1 MLDNSVIFRWSR
13 CVDVDEYELS
23 EVIKVARKK
32 EIYKQRILDAAYKL
46 AVRGGIESLTA
57 RNIAKAV
64 NCSTQPIYLEF
75 ENMQDLRNQVL
86 ARISDELKSNTLQQ
100 NFTGEPLIDLD
111 LSYLYFAKEHVDLF
125 RAMFVDG
132 KFGNQMI
139 VDTLMGLGLEKFKQQ
154 FDAEQFSEERL
165 NHIVISNW
173 IAATGLATL
182 LINKMANFTQAQM
195 ISVLKAQIHEAML
208 NDRLT
213 NVEENPLFAAD
224 SDASLEERL
233 G

>member
-1 MLDNSVIFRWSR
+1 M
-13 CVDVDEYELS
+13 
-23 EVIKVARKK
+23 ARKK
-32 EIYKQRILDAAYKL
+32 EIDKQRILDAAYKL

-57 RNIAKAV
+57 RNIAKAI

-75 ENMQDLRNQVL
+75 KNMQDLRNQVL

-139 VDTLMGLGLEKFKQQ
+139 VDTLMGLGNEKFKQQ
-154 FDAEQFSEERL
+154 FDAEQYSDERL
-165 NHIVISNW
+165 KHIVISNW

-182 LINKMANFTQAQM
+182 LINKMVNFTQAQM
-195 ISVLKAQIHEAML
+195 ISVLKAQIHDAML

-224 SDASLEERL
+224 ADASLEERL

>member
-1 MLDNSVIFRWSR
+1 M
-13 CVDVDEYELS
+13 
-23 EVIKVARKK
+23 ARKK
-32 EIYKQRILDAAYKL
+32 EIDKQRILDAAYKL

-86 ARISDELKSNTLQQ
+86 AKISDELKSNTLQQ

-125 RAMFVDG
+125 RAMFLDG

-182 LINKMANFTQAQM
+182 LINKMANFTQVQM

>member
-1 MLDNSVIFRWSR
+1 M
-13 CVDVDEYELS
+13 
-23 EVIKVARKK
+23 ARKK
-32 EIYKQRILDAAYKL
+32 EIDKQRILDAAYKL

-75 ENMQDLRNQVL
+75 KNMQDLRNQVL
-86 ARISDELKSNTLQQ
+86 ARISDELKSNNLQQ

-139 VDTLMGLGLEKFKQQ
+139 VDTLMGLGIEKFKQQ
-154 FDAEQFSEERL
+154 FDAEQYSDERL
-165 NHIVISNW
+165 KHIVISNW

-182 LINKMANFTQAQM
+182 LINKMVNFTQAQM
-195 ISVLKAQIHEAML
+195 ISVLKAQIHDAML

-224 SDASLEERL
+224 ADASLEERL

>member
-1 MLDNSVIFRWSR
+1 M
-13 CVDVDEYELS
+13 
-23 EVIKVARKK
+23 ARKK
-32 EIYKQRILDAAYKL
+32 EIDKQRILDAAYKL
-46 AVRGGIESLTA
+46 AVRGEIESLTA

-139 VDTLMGLGLEKFKQQ
+139 VDTLMGLGIEKFKQQ
-154 FDAEQFSEERL
+154 FDAEQYSDERL
-165 NHIVISNW
+165 KHIVIANW

-195 ISVLKAQIHEAML
+195 VSVLKAQIHDAML

-224 SDASLEERL
+224 TDASLEERL

>member
-1 MLDNSVIFRWSR
+1 M
-13 CVDVDEYELS
+13 
-23 EVIKVARKK
+23 ARKK
-32 EIYKQRILDAAYKL
+32 KIDKQRILDAAYKL

-139 VDTLMGLGLEKFKQQ
+139 VDTLMGLGIEKFKQQ
-154 FDAEQFSEERL
+154 FDAEQYSDERL
-165 NHIVISNW
+165 KHIIVANW

-195 ISVLKAQIHEAML
+195 ISVLKAQIHDAML

-224 SDASLEERL
+224 TDASLEERL

>member
-1 MLDNSVIFRWSR
+1 M
-13 CVDVDEYELS
+13 
-23 EVIKVARKK
+23 ARKK
-32 EIYKQRILDAAYKL
+32 EIDKQRILDAAYKL

-86 ARISDELKSNTLQQ
+86 AKISDELKSNTLQQ

-139 VDTLMGLGLEKFKQQ
+139 VDTLMGLGIEKFKQQ
-154 FDAEQFSEERL
+154 FDAEQYSDERL
-165 NHIVISNW
+165 KHIVIANW

-195 ISVLKAQIHEAML
+195 VSVLKAQIHDAML

-224 SDASLEERL
+224 TDASLEERL

>member
-1 MLDNSVIFRWSR
+1 M
-13 CVDVDEYELS
+13 
-23 EVIKVARKK
+23 ARKK
-32 EIYKQRILDAAYKL
+32 EIDKQRILDAAYKL

-139 VDTLMGLGLEKFKQQ
+139 VDTLMGIGIEKFKQQ
-154 FDAEQFSEERL
+154 FDAEQYSDERL
-165 NHIVISNW
+165 EPIVIANW

-195 ISVLKAQIHEAML
+195 VSVLKAQIHDAML

-224 SDASLEERL
+224 TDASLEERL

>member
-1 MLDNSVIFRWSR
+1 M
-13 CVDVDEYELS
+13 
-23 EVIKVARKK
+23 ARKK
-32 EIYKQRILDAAYKL
+32 EIDKQRILDAAYKL

-75 ENMQDLRNQVL
+75 KNMQDLRNQVL
-86 ARISDELKSNTLQQ
+86 ERISDELKSNTLQQ

-154 FDAEQFSEERL
+154 FDAEEFSEERL

>member
-23 EVIKVARKK
+23 EVIKEARKK
-32 EIYKQRILDAAYKL
+32 EIDKQRILDAAYKL

>member
-1 MLDNSVIFRWSR
+1 M
-13 CVDVDEYELS
+13 
-23 EVIKVARKK
+23 ARKK
-32 EIYKQRILDAAYKL
+32 EIDKQRILDAAYKL

-139 VDTLMGLGLEKFKQQ
+139 VDTLMGLGIEKFKQQ
-154 FDAEQFSEERL
+154 FDAEQYSDERL
-165 NHIVISNW
+165 KHIIVANW

-195 ISVLKAQIHEAML
+195 ISVLKAQIHDAML

-213 NVEENPLFAAD
+213 NVEEIPLFAAD
-224 SDASLEERL
+224 TDASLEERL

>member
-1 MLDNSVIFRWSR
+1 M
-13 CVDVDEYELS
+13 
-23 EVIKVARKK
+23 ARKK
-32 EIYKQRILDAAYKL
+32 EIDKQRILDAAYKL

-139 VDTLMGLGLEKFKQQ
+139 VDTLMGLGIEKFKQQ
-154 FDAEQFSEERL
+154 FDAEQYSDERL
-165 NHIVISNW
+165 KHIVIANW

-195 ISVLKAQIHEAML
+195 VSVLKAQIHDAML

-224 SDASLEERL
+224 TDASLEERL

>member
-1 MLDNSVIFRWSR
+1 M
-13 CVDVDEYELS
+13 
-23 EVIKVARKK
+23 ARKK
-32 EIYKQRILDAAYKL
+32 EIDKQRILDAAYKL

-86 ARISDELKSNTLQQ
+86 ARISNELKSNTLQQ

-139 VDTLMGLGLEKFKQQ
+139 VDTLMGLGIEKFKQQ
-154 FDAEQFSEERL
+154 FDAEQYSDERL
-165 NHIVISNW
+165 KHIVIANW

-195 ISVLKAQIHEAML
+195 VSVLKAQIHDAML

-224 SDASLEERL
+224 TDASLEERL

>member
-1 MLDNSVIFRWSR
+1 M
-13 CVDVDEYELS
+13 
-23 EVIKVARKK
+23 ARKK
-32 EIYKQRILDAAYKL
+32 EIDKQRILDAAYKL

-139 VDTLMGLGLEKFKQQ
+139 VDTLMGLGIEKFKQQ
-154 FDAEQFSEERL
+154 FDAEQYSDKRL
-165 NHIVISNW
+165 KHIIVANW

-195 ISVLKAQIHEAML
+195 ISVLKAQIHDAML

-224 SDASLEERL
+224 TDASLEERL

>member
-1 MLDNSVIFRWSR
+1 M
-13 CVDVDEYELS
+13 
-23 EVIKVARKK
+23 ARKK
-32 EIYKQRILDAAYKL
+32 EIDKQRILDAAYKL

-139 VDTLMGLGLEKFKQQ
+139 VDTLMGLGIEKFKQQ
-154 FDAEQFSEERL
+154 FDAEQYSDERL
-165 NHIVISNW
+165 KLIVIANW

-195 ISVLKAQIHEAML
+195 VSVLKAQIHDAML

-224 SDASLEERL
+224 TDASLEERL

>member
-1 MLDNSVIFRWSR
+1 M
-13 CVDVDEYELS
+13 
-23 EVIKVARKK
+23 ARKK
-32 EIYKQRILDAAYKL
+32 EIDKQRILDAAYKL

-57 RNIAKAV
+57 RNVAKAV

-86 ARISDELKSNTLQQ
+86 AKISDELKSNTLQQ

-154 FDAEQFSEERL
+154 FHAEQFSEERL

>member
-1 MLDNSVIFRWSR
+1 M
-13 CVDVDEYELS
+13 
-23 EVIKVARKK
+23 ARKK
-32 EIYKQRILDAAYKL
+32 EIDKQRILDAAYKL

-139 VDTLMGLGLEKFKQQ
+139 VDTLMGLGIEKFKQQ
-154 FDAEQFSEERL
+154 FDAEQYSDERL
-165 NHIVISNW
+165 KHIVIANW

-195 ISVLKAQIHEAML
+195 VSVLKAQIHDAML

-213 NVEENPLFAAD
+213 NVEENPLLAAD
-224 SDASLEERL
+224 TDASLEERL

>member
-32 EIYKQRILDAAYKL
+32 EIDKQRILDAAYKL

-86 ARISDELKSNTLQQ
+86 ARISDE
-100 NFTGEPLIDLD
+100 F
-111 LSYLYFAKEHVDLF
+111 
-125 RAMFVDG
+125 
-132 KFGNQMI
+132 
-139 VDTLMGLGLEKFKQQ
+139 DTIIF
-154 FDAEQFSEERL
+154 FPS
-165 NHIVISNW
+165 
-173 IAATGLATL
+173 
-182 LINKMANFTQAQM
+182 
-195 ISVLKAQIHEAML
+195 
-208 NDRLT
+208 
-213 NVEENPLFAAD
+213 
-224 SDASLEERL
+224 
-233 G
+233 

>member
-1 MLDNSVIFRWSR
+1 M
-13 CVDVDEYELS
+13 
-23 EVIKVARKK
+23 ARKK
-32 EIYKQRILDAAYKL
+32 EIDKQRILDAAYKL

-125 RAMFVDG
+125 RTMFVDG

-139 VDTLMGLGLEKFKQQ
+139 VDTLMGLGIEKFKQQ
-154 FDAEQFSEERL
+154 FDAEQYSDERL
-165 NHIVISNW
+165 KHIIVANW

-195 ISVLKAQIHEAML
+195 ISVLKAQIHDAML

-224 SDASLEERL
+224 TDASLEERL

>member
-1 MLDNSVIFRWSR
+1 M
-13 CVDVDEYELS
+13 
-23 EVIKVARKK
+23 ARKK
-32 EIYKQRILDAAYKL
+32 EIDKQRILDAAYKL
-46 AVRGGIESLTA
+46 AFRGGIESLTA

>member
-1 MLDNSVIFRWSR
+1 M
-13 CVDVDEYELS
+13 
-23 EVIKVARKK
+23 ARKK
-32 EIYKQRILDAAYKL
+32 EIDKQRILDAAYKL

-64 NCSTQPIYLEF
+64 KCSTQPIYLEF

-86 ARISDELKSNTLQQ
+86 AKISDELKSNTLQQ

-111 LSYLYFAKEHVDLF
+111 LSYLYFAKEHIDLF

-139 VDTLMGLGLEKFKQQ
+139 VDTLMGLGVEKFKQQ

-173 IAATGLATL
+173 MAATGLATL
-182 LINKMANFTQAQM
+182 LINKMANFSQAQM

-224 SDASLEERL
+224 VWVW
-233 G
+233 

>member
-1 MLDNSVIFRWSR
+1 M
-13 CVDVDEYELS
+13 
-23 EVIKVARKK
+23 ARKK
-32 EIYKQRILDAAYKL
+32 EIDKQRILDAAYKL

-86 ARISDELKSNTLQQ
+86 ARISDELKSNTIQQ

-125 RAMFVDG
+125 RAIFVDG

-139 VDTLMGLGLEKFKQQ
+139 VDTLMGLGIEKFKQQ
-154 FDAEQFSEERL
+154 FDAEQYSDERL
-165 NHIVISNW
+165 KHIIVANW

-182 LINKMANFTQAQM
+182 LISKMANFTQAQM
-195 ISVLKAQIHEAML
+195 ISVLKAQIHDAML

-224 SDASLEERL
+224 TDASLEERL

>member
-1 MLDNSVIFRWSR
+1 M
-13 CVDVDEYELS
+13 
-23 EVIKVARKK
+23 ARKK
-32 EIYKQRILDAAYKL
+32 EIDKQRILDAAYKL

-132 KFGNQMI
+132 KFGKQMI
-139 VDTLMGLGLEKFKQQ
+139 VDTLMGLGIEKFKQQ
-154 FDAEQFSEERL
+154 FDAEQYSDERL
-165 NHIVISNW
+165 KHIIVANW

-195 ISVLKAQIHEAML
+195 ISVLKAQIHDAML

-224 SDASLEERL
+224 TDASLEERL

>member
-32 EIYKQRILDAAYKL
+32 EIDKQRILDAAYKL

>member
-1 MLDNSVIFRWSR
+1 M
-13 CVDVDEYELS
+13 
-23 EVIKVARKK
+23 ARKK
-32 EIYKQRILDAAYKL
+32 EIDKQRILDAAYKL

-125 RAMFVDG
+125 RTMFVDG

-139 VDTLMGLGLEKFKQQ
+139 VDTLMGLGIEKFKQQ
-154 FDAEQFSEERL
+154 FDAEQFSDERL
-165 NHIVISNW
+165 NHIVIANW
-173 IAATGLATL
+173 VAATGLATL

-195 ISVLKAQIHEAML
+195 VSVLKAQIHDAML
-208 NDRLT
+208 NDCLT

-224 SDASLEERL
+224 ADASLEERL

>member
-1 MLDNSVIFRWSR
+1 M
-13 CVDVDEYELS
+13 
-23 EVIKVARKK
+23 ARKK
-32 EIYKQRILDAAYKL
+32 EIDKQRILDAAYKL

-139 VDTLMGLGLEKFKQQ
+139 VDTLMGLGLEKFKQR

>member
-1 MLDNSVIFRWSR
+1 M
-13 CVDVDEYELS
+13 
-23 EVIKVARKK
+23 ARKK
-32 EIYKQRILDAAYKL
+32 EIDKQRILDAAYKL

-86 ARISDELKSNTLQQ
+86 ARISDELKSNALQQ

-139 VDTLMGLGLEKFKQQ
+139 VDTLMGLGIEKFKQQ
-154 FDAEQFSEERL
+154 FDAEQYSDERL
-165 NHIVISNW
+165 KHIVIANW

-195 ISVLKAQIHEAML
+195 VSVLKAQIHDAML

-224 SDASLEERL
+224 TDASLEERL

>member
-1 MLDNSVIFRWSR
+1 
-13 CVDVDEYELS
+13 
-23 EVIKVARKK
+23 VARKK
-32 EIYKQRILDAAYKL
+32 EIDKQRILDAAYKL

-139 VDTLMGLGLEKFKQQ
+139 VDTLMGLGIEKFKQQ
-154 FDAEQFSEERL
+154 FDAEQYSDERL
-165 NHIVISNW
+165 KHIIVANW

-195 ISVLKAQIHEAML
+195 ISVLKAQIHDAML

-224 SDASLEERL
+224 TDASLEERL

>member
-1 MLDNSVIFRWSR
+1 M
-13 CVDVDEYELS
+13 
-23 EVIKVARKK
+23 ARKK
-32 EIYKQRILDAAYKL
+32 EIDKQRILDAAYKL

-139 VDTLMGLGLEKFKQQ
+139 VDTLLGLGIEKFKQQ
-154 FDAEQFSEERL
+154 FDAEQYSDERL
-165 NHIVISNW
+165 KHIVIANW

-195 ISVLKAQIHEAML
+195 VSVLKAQIHDAML

-224 SDASLEERL
+224 TDASLEERL

>member
-1 MLDNSVIFRWSR
+1 
-13 CVDVDEYELS
+13 
-23 EVIKVARKK
+23 
-32 EIYKQRILDAAYKL
+32 
-46 AVRGGIESLTA
+46 
-57 RNIAKAV
+57 
-64 NCSTQPIYLEF
+64 
-75 ENMQDLRNQVL
+75 MQDLRNQVL

-139 VDTLMGLGLEKFKQQ
+139 VDTLMGLGLEKFKQW
-154 FDAEQFSEERL
+154 FYSEQFSEERL

-182 LINKMANFTQAQM
+182 LINKMANFSQAQM

>member
-1 MLDNSVIFRWSR
+1 M
-13 CVDVDEYELS
+13 
-23 EVIKVARKK
+23 ARKK
-32 EIYKQRILDAAYKL
+32 EIDKQRILDAAYKL
-46 AVRGGIESLTA
+46 AVRCGIESLTA

-75 ENMQDLRNQVL
+75 KNMQDLRNQVL

>member
-1 MLDNSVIFRWSR
+1 MLGNSVIFRWSR

-32 EIYKQRILDAAYKL
+32 EIDKQRILDAAYKL

-75 ENMQDLRNQVL
+75 KNMQDLRNQVL

-182 LINKMANFTQAQM
+182 LINKMANFSQAQM
-195 ISVLKAQIHEAML
+195 VSVLKAQIHEAML

>member
-1 MLDNSVIFRWSR
+1 M
-13 CVDVDEYELS
+13 
-23 EVIKVARKK
+23 ARKK
-32 EIYKQRILDAAYKL
+32 EIDKQRILDAAYKL

-139 VDTLMGLGLEKFKQQ
+139 VDTLMGLGIEKFKQQ
-154 FDAEQFSEERL
+154 FDAEQYSDESL
-165 NHIVISNW
+165 KHIVIANW

-195 ISVLKAQIHEAML
+195 VSVLKAQIHDAML

-224 SDASLEERL
+224 TDASLEERL

>member
-1 MLDNSVIFRWSR
+1 M
-13 CVDVDEYELS
+13 
-23 EVIKVARKK
+23 ARKK
-32 EIYKQRILDAAYKL
+32 EIDKQRILDAAYKL

-75 ENMQDLRNQVL
+75 KNMQDLRNQVL

-213 NVEENPLFAAD
+213 NVEENLLFAAD

>member
-1 MLDNSVIFRWSR
+1 M
-13 CVDVDEYELS
+13 
-23 EVIKVARKK
+23 ARKK
-32 EIYKQRILDAAYKL
+32 EIDKQRILDAAYKL

-125 RAMFVDG
+125 RAMFADG

-139 VDTLMGLGLEKFKQQ
+139 VDTLMGLGIEKFKQQ
-154 FDAEQFSEERL
+154 FDAEQYSDERL
-165 NHIVISNW
+165 KHIVIANW

-195 ISVLKAQIHEAML
+195 VSVLKAQIHDAML

-224 SDASLEERL
+224 TDASLEERL

>member
-1 MLDNSVIFRWSR
+1 MLFFRWSQ

-23 EVIKVARKK
+23 GVIKVARKK
-32 EIYKQRILDAAYKL
+32 EIDKQRILDAAYKL

-139 VDTLMGLGLEKFKQQ
+139 VDTLMGLGLKKFKQQ

>member
-1 MLDNSVIFRWSR
+1 MLGNSVIFRWSR

-32 EIYKQRILDAAYKL
+32 EIDKQRILDAAYKL

-75 ENMQDLRNQVL
+75 KNMQDLRNQVL

-182 LINKMANFTQAQM
+182 LINKMANFSQAQM